1 MKVQFSNVSH
11 RKEVGR
17 MDAFIQLIS
26 NVGFPI
32 CAFLLMYNQSNT
44 IIKEN
49 TQAITDLRNEI
60 AKNNEK

>member
-1 MKVQFSNVSH
+1 
-11 RKEVGR
+11 
-17 MDAFIQLIS
+17 MDTLIQMIS

-32 CAFLLMYNQSNT
+32 FAYLLMYNQSNT

-49 TQAITDLRNEI
+49 TNAITDLKNEI